1 MAEIPTDAT
10 DLFTKQTFAHV
21 STLLPDGAPH
31 TTPVWIDYDVDANRI
46 LVNTER
52 DRRKDKNVRA
62 DPRVSVSMT
71 DPDDP
76 YRMLSV
82 TGEVDELTTDG
93 AREHA
98 DELAGRYTGTAEY
111 PSPIQT
117 ERVIMRI
124 RPDQVRY
131 SGA

>member
-1 MAEIPTDAT
+1 MASIPDDAL
-10 DLFTKQTFAHV
+10 DLFEKKTFAHV
-21 STLLPDGAPH
+21 STLMPDGAPH
-31 TTPVWIDYDVDANRI
+31 STPVWIDYEADTGRI

-52 DRRKDKNVRA
+52 GRRKDTNVRA

-82 TGEVDELTTDG
+82 TGEVDELTTEG

-111 PSPIQT
+111 PSPIRT
-117 ERVIMRI
+117 ERVLMKI
-124 RPDQVRY
+124 RADQVRY
-131 SGA
+131 SGE

>member
-1 MAEIPTDAT
+1 MAELPTDAT
-10 DLFTKQTFAHV
+10 DLFEKPTFAHV

-31 TTPVWIDYDVDANRI
+31 TAPVWIDYDADANRI
-46 LVNTER
+46 LVKTER
-52 DRRKDKNVRA
+52 DRREGKNVRA

-117 ERVIMRI
+117 ERVVMRI
-124 RPDQVRY
+124 RPDQIRY
-131 SGA
+131 SGE